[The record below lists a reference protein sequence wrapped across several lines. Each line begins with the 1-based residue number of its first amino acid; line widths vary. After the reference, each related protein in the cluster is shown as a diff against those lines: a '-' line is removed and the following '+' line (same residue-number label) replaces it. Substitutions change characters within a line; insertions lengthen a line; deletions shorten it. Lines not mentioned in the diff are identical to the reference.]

1 MKKRKAIITLAMA
14 LTVSQATCILAANSP
29 GTGPVI
35 VGGGSDGSSHDIG
48 EKVDQIKGGASA
60 GSTVTS
66 SGTGKQCSGNSGGT
80 DRRGNMRWRPTA
92 EVRQ

>member
-48 EKVDQIKGGASA
+48 EKVIK
-60 GSTVTS
+60 
-66 SGTGKQCSGNSGGT
+66 
-80 DRRGNMRWRPTA
+80 
-92 EVRQ
+92 